1 MKKIFLDANIII
13 DLINSGNQF
22 HPDILYLLNAL
33 MKQKVKLYVSP
44 TSFAIAYNFLDKR
57 MRDKKK
63 LNKTAVNLF
72 SNFYFTREDEL
83 IMQKVLK
90 SAYDD
95 LEDALQYFSALD
107 AGAGLIISYKQY
119 DFIKSPIP
127 VYHPMQYINE
137 FLI

>member
-22 HPDILYLLNAL
+22 HPEILYMFNGL

-107 AGAGLIISYKQY
+107 AGAGLIISYNQY
-119 DFIKSPIP
+119 DFIKSAIP

>member
-57 MRDKKK
+57 MRDKKR

-107 AGAGLIISYKQY
+107 AGAGLIISYNQY
-119 DFIKSPIP
+119 DFIKSAIP

>member
-22 HPDILYLLNAL
+22 HTDILFLFNAL

-44 TSFAIAYNFLDKR
+44 TSFAIAYYFLDKR
-57 MRDKKK
+57 MKDKKK
-63 LNKTAVNLF
+63 LNQTAINLF
-72 SNFYFTREDEL
+72 SNFYFTREDEV

-90 SAYDD
+90 SAFND
-95 LEDALQYFSALD
+95 LEDALQYYFALD
-107 AGAGLIISYKQY
+107 AGAGLIISYNQH
-119 DFIKSPIP
+119 DFVKSAIP

>member
-107 AGAGLIISYKQY
+107 AGAGLIISYNQY
-119 DFIKSPIP
+119 DFVKSAIP